1 MSKTQSQSGIK
12 NREIEVTE
20 FLHANAIADEDKKK
34 KVTGVFEVTPKH
46 IEGTQL
52 CKVQLPCKY
61 KDKNVTIAVYE

>member
-12 NREIEVTE
+12 SREIEVTE
-20 FLHANAIADEDKKK
+20 FLHANAIAAEDKKK

-52 CKVQLPCKY
+52 CEVQLPCKY